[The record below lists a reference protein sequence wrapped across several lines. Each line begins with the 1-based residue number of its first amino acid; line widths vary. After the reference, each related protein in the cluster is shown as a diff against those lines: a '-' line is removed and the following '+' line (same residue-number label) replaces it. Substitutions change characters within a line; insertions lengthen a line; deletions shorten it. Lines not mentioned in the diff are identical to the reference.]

1 MSKNLIGY
9 FRRSTVSMAAAI
21 ALSVG
26 TVYLSVKG
34 DMSSAMGAAG
44 AAVAAFTASSGKES
58 EEEEKDSI
66 EKRRLDYQMR
76 AIMLEL
82 AAQSNDPEL
91 LRRTIQEIAELQRLE
106 LMANNPDSVRLLLL
120 EQERTKFRQP

>member
-1 MSKNLIGY
+1 MSRNLIGY

-21 ALSVG
+21 ALSMG
-26 TVYLSVKG
+26 TVYLSIKG

-44 AAVAAFTASSGKES
+44 AAVAAFTASGGKDPEK
-58 EEEEKDSI
+58 EEKESI

-76 AIMLEL
+76 AMMLEL

-91 LRRTIQEIAELQRLE
+91 LRRTIQEITELQRLE
-106 LMANNPDSVRLLLL
+106 LITDNPDSLQILVL
-120 EQERTKFRQP
+120 EEQRKKLR

>member
-21 ALSVG
+21 ALSMG
-26 TVYLSVKG
+26 TVYLSIKG

-44 AAVAAFTASSGKES
+44 AAVAAFTASGGKDP
-58 EEEEKDSI
+58 EEEEKESI

-76 AIMLEL
+76 AMMLEL
-82 AAQSNDPEL
+82 AAESKDPEL
-91 LRRTIQEIAELQRLE
+91 LRKTIHEIAELQRLE
-106 LMANNPDSVRLLLL
+106 LIANNPDSVRILVL
-120 EQERTKFRQP
+120 EEERKKLK

>member
-21 ALSVG
+21 ALSMG
-26 TVYLSVKG
+26 TVYLSIKG

-44 AAVAAFTASSGKES
+44 AAVAAFTASGGKDPED
-58 EEEEKDSI
+58 EEKESI

-76 AIMLEL
+76 AMMLEL
-82 AAQSNDPEL
+82 AAESKDPEL
-91 LRRTIQEIAELQRLE
+91 LRKTIHEIAELQRLE
-106 LMANNPDSVRLLLL
+106 LIANNPDSVRILVL
-120 EQERTKFRQP
+120 EEERKKLK

>member
-21 ALSVG
+21 ALSMG
-26 TVYLSVKG
+26 TVYLSIKG

-44 AAVAAFTASSGKES
+44 AAVAAFTASGGKDP
-58 EEEEKDSI
+58 EEEEKESI

-76 AIMLEL
+76 AMMLEL

-91 LRRTIQEIAELQRLE
+91 LQRTIQEIADLQRLE
-106 LMANNPDSVRLLLL
+106 LLANSPDSVQIQVL
-120 EQERTKFRQP
+120 EEQQRKLRGN